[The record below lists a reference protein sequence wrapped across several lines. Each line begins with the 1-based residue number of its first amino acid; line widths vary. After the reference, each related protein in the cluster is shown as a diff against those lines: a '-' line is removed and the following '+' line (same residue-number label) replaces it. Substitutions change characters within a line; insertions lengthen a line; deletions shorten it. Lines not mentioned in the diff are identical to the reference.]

1 MIAKVNEQLINS
13 LTDMLWVL
21 RVDVKSGVSKEEPH
35 SQASRN
41 ITTVM
46 P

>member
-13 LTDMLWVL
+13 LTLWVL